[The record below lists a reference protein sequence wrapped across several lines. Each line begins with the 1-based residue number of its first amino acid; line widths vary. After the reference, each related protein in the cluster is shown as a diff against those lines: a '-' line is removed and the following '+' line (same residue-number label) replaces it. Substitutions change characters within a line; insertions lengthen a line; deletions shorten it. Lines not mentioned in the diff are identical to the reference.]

1 MGLFNKHKKKEE
13 RKPVESRIWV
23 FCAEQ
28 NPKRVMEVICYAF
41 GLPKQVEGTSLILNN
56 ADMHINVQI
65 SSAVISDDAKS
76 FVEGQIRNV
85 WGHFHEVHTENLNT
99 KINLLHQIR
108 MTGSVIEID
117 YSYDED
123 PQRDKKSEVWKPF
136 ICSLSSLKGILLTEK
151 GTEILGEGG
160 SLILS
165 DRGETE
171 ALDFMPYERELSEEF
186 QKAGD
191 PKSRKRRDKSM
202 EFIRSRHIYVPAWLP
217 LCESEEEVRIREEK
231 EVAGRAAAL
240 LTVALYS
247 ECLLGENME
256 VKDAR
261 AFVQGVLDRFEAE
274 EYLSPR
280 EKAYLENPDSTQQER
295 VHHSW
300 QYENLYVM
308 EWALGLIKELPFPDT
323 LCDVPLTVQVLRD
336 FSSMEDF
343 LSHVTYRSSK
353 ELLEAADLIYRLDW
367 ACVDSRVN
375 GLPAPGGMDGGI
387 TMERHKSLNWLIGY
401 GESAPWDEVDTPT

>member
-1 MGLFNKHKKKEE
+1 MGLFNKQKKKEE

-28 NPKRVMEVICYAF
+28 NPERVMEVICNAF
-41 GLPKQVEGTSLILNN
+41 GLPEPVEGTSLTLNN

-65 SSAVISDDAKS
+65 SSVAISDDAKN

-85 WGHFHEVHTENLNT
+85 WGHFHEVHTEHLNT
-99 KINLLHQIR
+99 KINLLYQIR

-117 YSYDED
+117 YTYDED
-123 PQRDKKSEVWKPF
+123 PQRDKKSEVWNPF
-136 ICSLSSLKGILLTEK
+136 IDSLSLLKGILLTEK
-151 GTEILGEGG
+151 GTQILGEGG
-160 SLILS
+160 RLILS
-165 DRGETE
+165 DSGKTE
-171 ALDFMPYERELSEEF
+171 VRDFMPYERELSEEF
-186 QKAGD
+186 WKAGD
-191 PKSRKRRDKSM
+191 PKSRKRREESM

-217 LCESEEEVRIREEK
+217 LCESEEEVKLREVK

-240 LTVALYS
+240 LTVSLYS

-256 VKDAR
+256 VKEAR
-261 AFVQGVLDRFEAE
+261 EFVQGVLDRFEAE

-280 EKAYLENPDSTQQER
+280 EKAYLENPDSTEQER

-300 QYENLYVM
+300 QYENLYVL
-308 EWALGLIKELPFPDT
+308 EWALGLIEELPFPDT
-323 LCDVPLTVQVLRD
+323 VCDVPLTVQVLRD

-343 LSHVTYRSSK
+343 LSHVTYRSPK
-353 ELLEAADLIYRLDW
+353 ELLDAADLIYRLDW
-367 ACVDSRVN
+367 ACVDARVN
-375 GLPAPGGMDGGI
+375 GLPAPAGMDCGI

-401 GESAPWDEVDTPT
+401 GESAPWDQVDTPT